1 MWGEVHCG
9 AGVHL
14 EKKEEE
20 TGKHAMFKMSVKSCL
35 YAGGN
40 DSTIDAAV
48 LFSIKKW
55 SNIIWLRE
63 HNAGL
68 LCIIH

>member
-20 TGKHAMFKMSVKSCL
+20 IGKHAMFKMRLKNCL
-35 YAGGN
+35 CAEGN

-48 LFSIKKW
+48 LVSIKKC
-55 SNIIWLRE
+55 SNTIWLRE